1 MYLHS
6 IGTAVPPRAFTQA
19 EVFSALEKT
28 PKYHQLTSRSR
39 AILRK
44 VLSNRNGIE
53 TRHFALNEMQDAFVF
68 DVETVGDHRGDP
80 RQNIITW
87 IALATEGRVDVI
99 PMGHPNGDYVRT
111 EYPLLPSAQDRII
124 KGLPIRPSDYSKDE
138 R

>member
-19 EVFSALEKT
+19 EVFSALEKA

-68 DVETVGDHRGDP
+68 EPDQMMLASKNTPQPLP
-80 RQNIITW
+80 RPP
-87 IALATEGRVDVI
+87 LAK
-99 PMGHPNGDYVRT
+99 
-111 EYPLLPSAQDRII
+111 PSKNPA
-124 KGLPIRPSDYSKDE
+124 
-138 R
+138 